1 MKKGE
6 EVFDLHISNRF
17 ELKPNYEVHYG
28 NVLIS
33 GDGYFYM
40 TGGNCLEIDRLE
52 VKKETYHKK
61 YDILIQGPD
70 GEDGMDGEEGKDAE
84 NIRATNI
91 VIHQLA
97 DNVRIKSLGGNGG
110 MGGKGAEGNP
120 GGDGGDA
127 VCKDTAGGKGAGGS
141 QGGKGK
147 KGGRGSDGPAVTV
160 RYTPGNE
167 EAEVRI
173 LSRDDEENG
182 RNKAYGG
189 RGGDGGDGGDGGTG
203 GNGGWNGDGK
213 TRAKAGK
220 KGDRG
225 PQGDKGEDGEDID
238 IIIEKI
244 ITEDMM

>member
-6 EVFDLHISNRF
+6 KVFDLHISNQF
-17 ELKPNYEVHYG
+17 ELKPNYAVHYG

-61 YDILIQGPD
+61 YDILIQGAD

-84 NIRATNI
+84 NVRATNI

-110 MGGKGAEGNP
+110 MGGKG
-120 GGDGGDA
+120 
-127 VCKDTAGGKGAGGS
+127 
-141 QGGKGK
+141 
-147 KGGRGSDGPAVTV
+147 SDGPAVTV
-160 RYTPGNE
+160 RYTPENE

-173 LSRDDEENG
+173 LSRDDEE
-182 RNKAYGG
+182 
-189 RGGDGGDGGDGGTG
+189 
-203 GNGGWNGDGK
+203 
-213 TRAKAGK
+213 
-220 KGDRG
+220 
-225 PQGDKGEDGEDID
+225 DGEYGI
-238 IIIEKI
+238 
-244 ITEDMM
+244 

>member
-1 MKKGE
+1 MKEKE
-6 EVFDLHISNRF
+6 EVRDLHISNRF
-17 ELKPNYEVHYG
+17 ELKPNDKVHYG

-40 TGGNCLEIDRLE
+40 TGGNRLEMNRLE
-52 VKKETYHKK
+52 VKKEACHRK
-61 YDILIQGPD
+61 YDVLIQGPD
-70 GEDGMDGEEGKDAE
+70 GEDGMEGEEGKDAE
-84 NIRATNI
+84 NVRATSI
-91 VIHQLA
+91 VIHNLA

-110 MGGKGAEGNP
+110 RGGKGAEGNP

-127 VCKDTAGGKGAGGS
+127 VCKDTAGGRGAGGS

-160 RYTPGNE
+160 RYTPENE
-167 EAEVRI
+167 KAEVKI
-173 LSRDDEENG
+173 LTREDRENG
-182 RNKAYGG
+182 ENKAYGG
-189 RGGDGGDGGDGGTG
+189 TGGEGGEGGDGGSG

-225 PQGDKGEDGEDID
+225 PRGDKGGNGDDID
-238 IIIEKI
+238 VIIEKI
-244 ITEDMM
+244 IAENMM